1 MAYWYNV
8 KTDQVETDENRSPDA
23 DVLGPYETRQAAER
37 ALATSKQRN
46 DTQDAR
52 DAAWNGDDQTPS

>member
-8 KTDQVETDENRSPDA
+8 KTAQVETDENRGPAA
-23 DVLGPYETRQAAER
+23 DVLGPYETRQAAEA

-46 DTQDAR
+46 DAQDAS
-52 DAAWNGDDQTPS
+52 DAAWNGDDQTSA